1 MVPCLAMPDMKDK
14 FAWLAELPATGPFV
28 IDVPE
33 VELVDLNDRLAAT
46 RWPSDA
52 PDEGWRYGA
61 GTADVRRLVELWQ
74 VHDWR
79 ATEARLARHDQLRVD
94 CGGQVLH
101 AMRVRADT
109 PAGTVLLLHGWPSS
123 FVEML
128 DLAESLARPDPVAY
142 DVIVASLPGFPLS
155 GRRGVPGPSSTEVAD
170 MLLRLLDGLGVD
182 RVWIHAYDIA
192 ASAGVRM
199 ALRAPHRV
207 LGYHTTEPGLPRA
220 GWASADLTE
229 PERAYVRYAD
239 EWDQDEGGYM
249 AMLSTRPHTLAYGLT
264 DSPAGLAAWL
274 FEKWWSWTLRPGQDW
289 DWTGPLTRTLLDT
302 LTLYWVTGSVSG
314 ANRTY
319 YHADVDATPI
329 HTTDRVSQPVGVAR
343 TTQAIER
350 APRELAER
358 LFTNIEVWSDLGLGG
373 HFIAAER
380 PDLIAANLR
389 TFMR

>member
-1 MVPCLAMPDMKDK
+1 MPDKQHGLAGPPLASP
-14 FAWLAELPATGPFV
+14 FIVHVPEAELT
-28 IDVPE
+28 
-33 VELVDLNDRLAAT
+33 DLNDRLAAT

-52 PDEGWRYGA
+52 PDAGWRYGA
-61 GTADVRRLVELWQ
+61 GLADVRRLVELWQ
-74 VHDWR
+74 AHDWR
-79 ATEARLARHDQLRVD
+79 ATEDRLARHDQLRVD
-94 CGGQVLH
+94 CDGQILH
-101 AMRVRADT
+101 AMRVRADA
-109 PAGTVLLLHGWPSS
+109 PAGTALLLHGWPSS
-123 FVEML
+123 FLEML
-128 DLAESLARPDPVAY
+128 DLAESLAQPDPVAY

-155 GRRGVPGPSSTEVAD
+155 GRRGVPGPSSAEIAG
-170 MLLRLLDGLGVD
+170 MLVRLLDGLGVD

-199 ALRAPHRV
+199 ALSAPQRV

-220 GWASADLTE
+220 NWPSADLTE
-229 PERAYVRYAD
+229 PERAYLRYAD
-239 EWDQDEGGYM
+239 QWDRDEGGYM

-274 FEKWWSWTLRPGQDW
+274 LEKWWNWTLRPGQDW
-289 DWTGPLTRTLLDT
+289 DWGGPLTRVLLDT

-319 YHADVDATPI
+319 YHDDIEGKPI
-329 HTTDRVSQPVGVAR
+329 RITDRVIQPVGVAR
-343 TTQAIER
+343 TTQAIEH

-358 LFTNIEVWSDLGLGG
+358 LFANIEVWSDLGVGG

-389 TFMR
+389 TLMR

>member
-1 MVPCLAMPDMKDK
+1 MPNAQHGS
-14 FAWLAELPATGPFV
+14 AWSAGLPATGPFV

-33 VELVDLNDRLAAT
+33 AELTDLNDRLAAT

-52 PDEGWRYGA
+52 PDAGWRYGA
-61 GTADVRRLVELWQ
+61 GLADVRRLVELWQ
-74 VHDWR
+74 AHDWR
-79 ATEARLARHDQLRVD
+79 ATEARLARHDQVRVD
-94 CGGQVLH
+94 CGGQILH
-101 AMRVRADT
+101 AMRVRADA

-123 FVEML
+123 FLEML
-128 DLAESLARPDPVAY
+128 DLAELLARPDPVAY
-142 DVIVASLPGFPLS
+142 DVIVASLPGFAFSGPLA
-155 GRRGVPGPSSTEVAD
+155 VPGPSGAEIAD
-170 MLLRLLDGLGVD
+170 MLIRLLEGLGVD

-199 ALRAPHRV
+199 ALTAPQRV

-220 GWASADLTE
+220 VWPPADLTE
-229 PERAYVRYAD
+229 PERAYLRYAD
-239 EWDQDEGGYM
+239 EWDRDEGGYM

-264 DSPAGLAAWL
+264 DSPVGLAAWL
-274 FEKWWSWTLRPGQDW
+274 FEKWWSWTLQPGQGW

-319 YHADVDATPI
+319 YRADIEGQPI
-329 HTTDRVSQPVGVAR
+329 RTTDRVAQPVGVAR
-343 TTQAIER
+343 TTQAIEH

-358 LFTNIEVWSDLGLGG
+358 LFANIGVWNDLGLGG

-380 PDLIAANLR
+380 PDLIAASLR
-389 TFMR
+389 TLMR

>member
-1 MVPCLAMPDMKDK
+1 MTDVQNGLAW
-14 FAWLAELPATGPFV
+14 FAGLPATGQFI

-33 VELVDLNDRLAAT
+33 AELVDLNNRLAAT

-52 PDEGWRYGA
+52 PEAGWRYGA
-61 GTADVRRLVELWQ
+61 GLDDVRRLVEMWQ

-94 CGGQVLH
+94 CDGQVLH
-101 AMRVRADT
+101 AMRIRAES

-128 DLAESLARPDPVAY
+128 DLAELLAQPDPVAY
-142 DVIVASLPGFPLS
+142 DVIIASLPGFALS
-155 GRRGVPGPSSTEVAD
+155 AGREVPGHSSAEIAE
-170 MLLRLLDGLGVD
+170 MLLRLLDELNVES
-182 RVWIHAYDIA
+182 VWIHAYDIA
-192 ASAGVRM
+192 ASVGVRM
-199 ALRAPHRV
+199 ALSAPHRV

-220 GWASADLTE
+220 AWPTADLTE
-229 PERAYVRYAD
+229 PEQAYLRYAD
-239 EWDQDEGGYM
+239 EWERDEGGYM
-249 AMLSTRPHTLAYGLT
+249 AILSTRPHTLAYGLT

-274 FEKWWSWTLRPGQDW
+274 FEKWRSWTLQPGQDW
-289 DWTGPLTRTLLDT
+289 DWDGPLTRTLLDT

-314 ANRTY
+314 ANRAY
-319 YHADVDATPI
+319 YQADIDAKPI
-329 HTTDRVSQPVGVAR
+329 STTDQVTHPVGVAR
-343 TTQAIER
+343 TTQAVER

-358 LFTNIEVWSDLGLGG
+358 LFSNIEVWSDLGLGG

-389 TFMR
+389 ALMR